1 MYKCIWAGAFDPRWV
16 EGQRSTPR
24 RWASLQDSDHLG
36 WTVASAVS
44 MVVSSFLH
52 SFLQFDLIRFD
63 SIRFDFSKLKLMT
76 SQPRR
81 RERSSHRKESF
92 RERCILCFR
101 LGFFFFFFFFFCF
114 SKKFLEMISNSE
126 KIKVWEFKSPPRKSV
141 GARIPD
147 FTEVLRGFFFCWGI
161 FRRNKPRRWR
171 PWGGK
176 RWQLM
181 PPKIGNKKPR
191 KSELKSLVQKFWI
204 ESKQYL
210 KFPKTGI

>member
-1 MYKCIWAGAFDPRWV
+1 MRCDM
-16 EGQRSTPR
+16 
-24 RWASLQDSDHLG
+24 RWADRILLPIVTIWDFL
-36 WTVASAVS
+36 WPVTVHVIFSTS
-44 MVVSSFLH
+44 H
-52 SFLQFDLIRFD
+52 YRKLQFNLTRNILIKKVKKMFVDVEMNFFFNQTKTTDPQQIDLIWFD

-101 LGFFFFFFFFFCF
+101 LGFFFFFFFCF

-147 FTEVLRGFFFCWGI
+147 FTEVLRGFFFLL
-161 FRRNKPRRWR
+161 RN
-171 PWGGK
+171 
-176 RWQLM
+176 L
-181 PPKIGNKKPR
+181 
-191 KSELKSLVQKFWI
+191 
-204 ESKQYL
+204 
-210 KFPKTGI
+210 